1 MRQQPPDTLL
11 LDPDNADVPATP
23 RRRKRASDGED
34 GGIYESLRRDI
45 LNGTLQGDTRLKTG
59 ELAARYGTSTNPV
72 REALKQLSGEGF
84 VLIEPNRGARV
95 RPIDEAFVRDIYEIA
110 LMIEPHF
117 TRWFVGIASDEDIAN
132 LEAMRDEIETLNF
145 SDSETHSAID
155 ARFHCLMYAQHYNR
169 HAFDLWWRHREI
181 LTAITVSQRRELSRA
196 RRTAV
201 ITEHRALVDSIKAH
215 DADRAV
221 AVISAHVEG
230 AGRQL
235 IEMLRA
241 GPRPILDAG

>member
-1 MRQQPPDTLL
+1 MRQRSTDTLL
-11 LDPDNADVPATP
+11 LDPAADDASAPL
-23 RRRKRASDGED
+23 RRRKRVGDGED
-34 GGIYESLRRDI
+34 TSIYDSLRRDI
-45 LNGTLQGDTRLKTG
+45 LNGLLQGNARLKTG
-59 ELAARYGTSTNPV
+59 ELATRYGTSTNPV

-84 VLIEPNRGARV
+84 VVIEPNRGARV

-117 TRWFVGIASDEDIAN
+117 TRWFVGVASDDDVIA
-132 LEAMRDEIETLNF
+132 LETLRDEIETLNF
-145 SDSETHSAID
+145 ADAAQHSAID
-155 ARFHCLMYAQHYNR
+155 ARFHCVMYERHYNR

-196 RRTAV
+196 RRGAV
-201 ITEHRALVDSIKAH
+201 LSEHRALVDSIKAH

-221 AVISAHVEG
+221 AVITAHVEG

-241 GPRPILDAG
+241 APRPTAQPA